1 MYAIG
6 IDRGGSY
13 TRISIFDK
21 NFSEISHTKF
31 ISTNLPDFV
40 SKTLEYITSNNAT
53 HIPTVVSSKGAM
65 TKKEIRDYITDNLKN
80 KINLKAVIS
89 DAEGAHRAA
98 FGEGEGFLIIVGT
111 GSVLIYKKNEKYMIE
126 GGKNPPDGDPGSGK
140 WIGLKYLKELKTNF
154 ENWNDQK
161 IADYT
166 SEVISKAQNEN
177 NDICKKILEDAFKE
191 LCCLIKEVLKKYE
204 GMKNLRIALIGGVTS
219 NDYFVK
225 EFSNY
230 ANKNIENVEI
240 SFFTPD
246 INIEK
251 ASGIYAIK
259 LNNKDN
265 EEIKK

>member
-31 ISTNLPDFV
+31 ISGELSDFV
-40 SKTLEYITSNNAT
+40 SKTLEYLTSNNAT
-53 HIPTVVSSKGAM
+53 NIPTVVSSKGAM
-65 TKKEIRDYITDNLKN
+65 TKKEIRDYITENLKN

-98 FGEGEGFLIIVGT
+98 FGEGNGFLIIVGT
-111 GSVLIYKKNEKYMIE
+111 GSVLIYKQNEKYMIE
-126 GGKNPPDGDPGSGK
+126 GGKNPPGGDPGSGK
-140 WIGLKYLKELKTNF
+140 WIGLKYLNELKVNY

-161 IADYT
+161 IADYA
-166 SEVISKAQNEN
+166 SEVINKVKNEN
-177 NDICKKILEDAFKE
+177 DDVCKKILEDAFKE
-191 LCCLIKEVLKKYE
+191 LCCLIREVLKKYE
-204 GMKNLRIALIGGVTS
+204 GIKEVKIALIGGVTS
-219 NDYFVK
+219 NEFFVNELK
-225 EFSNY
+225 NY
-230 ANKNIENVEI
+230 ANKNIENVDI

-251 ASGIYAIK
+251 ASGMYAIK
-259 LNNKDN
+259 LSNNDHA
-265 EEIKK
+265 